1 MESKPRKR
9 RPHPARRSRRVVG
22 AGSVAAMLTL
32 TGGLAVAGAQS
43 NATVSSSKATTT
55 STSAGS
61 ASTNTSAT
69 TDTTGAAATSAT
81 AGSVSSQPNTVSS
94 GS

>member
-9 RPHPARRSRRVVG
+9 RPHPARRSRRIVG

-32 TGGLAVAGAQS
+32 TGGLAFAGAPAS
-43 NATVSSSKATTT
+43 GTASSSKA
-55 STSAGS
+55 SA
-61 ASTNTSAT
+61 NTKAT
-69 TDTTGAAATSAT
+69 TDTTVAAATSAT
-81 AGSVSSQPNTVSS
+81 AGAVSSQPNTVSS